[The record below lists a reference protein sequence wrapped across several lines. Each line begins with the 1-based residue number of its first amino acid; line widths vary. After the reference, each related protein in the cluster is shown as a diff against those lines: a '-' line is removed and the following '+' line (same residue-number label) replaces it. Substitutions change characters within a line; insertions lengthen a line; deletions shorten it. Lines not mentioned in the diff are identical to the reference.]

1 VIGLRSIGRTVCL
14 FTAIV
19 GVSAESPRVATVDG
33 TLSLLERPGGE
44 RNDLG
49 TAIVYLESTDGR
61 AADPRDTGGSEAT
74 IVMRGREFIPR
85 AAVVRTG
92 GAVKFPNADPFS
104 HNVFSNTEQSS
115 FDLGLYRRGST
126 RSASFQRAG
135 VYPIYC
141 NIHAR
146 MVSYVIA
153 VPGRH
158 VTTAADDG
166 RFQLTDVPVGA
177 YRLYVWHERA
187 QLVSQAVSVSGT
199 GASIRIALD
208 ARGYVPGAH
217 LNKFGVPYAATRS
230 DRY

>member
-1 VIGLRSIGRTVCL
+1 VIIVRSIGRGVCL
-14 FTAIV
+14 LAAV
-19 GVSAESPRVATVDG
+19 AGVSAESPRRATVDG

-49 TAIVYLESTDGR
+49 TAVVFLESTDGR
-61 AADPRDTGGSEAT
+61 TVDPRDGGSSEAT

-85 AAVVRTG
+85 TAVVRAG

-104 HNVFSNTEQSS
+104 HNVFSNTEQAS

-126 RSASFQRAG
+126 RSATFQRAG
-135 VYPIYC
+135 IYPIYC

-153 VPGRH
+153 VPNRH
-158 VTTAADDG
+158 VTTAGADG
-166 RFQLTDVPVGA
+166 RFQLTDVPVGS
-177 YRLYVWHERA
+177 YRLHVWHERA
-187 QLVSQAVSVSGT
+187 QLVSEAVSVTGN
-199 GASIRIALD
+199 GASVRIALD

-217 LNKFGVPYAATRS
+217 LNKFGVPYTATRS